1 MTSKI
6 EKLKNSHI
14 KVMVTAMAD
23 DLSHALEHALHH
35 TTSNVQ
41 VKGFRPGKA
50 PMQLL
55 IERVGKARVLS
66 EVVDHALPEMLEES
80 LKKENVLLIEHP
92 KYTVEK
98 LCEITDEG
106 KLKEGTKLEFIAEAD
121 YAPEVTVG
129 DYSEIKVKAVEP
141 KKITDKDVDDMIKE
155 LVDRRASFATVKR
168 ATKDGDRVEIDFA
181 GKRNGIPEDRLASKN
196 HPLVLGSKSMIPGFE
211 DELIGKKAGDTHTF
225 EIMFPNDYH
234 AKDLAGEKVIFDVT
248 VHSVA
253 EKSIPK
259 IDDAFAKEFGHDS
272 LDKLKQAI
280 RQEREFHAADEAKGA
295 NEQTVLD
302 AFEPLVKVD
311 LPKSLIEREID
322 RQISGLR
329 QQVTMYGMTFDHYL
343 EHLKKTEEELRAEM
357 LPTAEKAVKI
367 GLGLGEVV
375 KREKLKS
382 DDNAGYEAI
391 KKLVEIATAEKAA
404 KPKKEK

>member
-6 EKLKNSHI
+6 EKLKQSHI
-14 KVMVTAMAD
+14 KVSITADAT

-35 TTSNVQ
+35 STANVQ

-55 IERVGKARVLS
+55 IERVGKARILS

-106 KLKEGTKLEFIAEAD
+106 KLKDGTKLEFTAEAD
-121 YAPEVTVG
+121 FAPEVTVG
-129 DYSEIKVKAVEP
+129 DYSNIKIKAVEP
-141 KKITDKDVDDMIKE
+141 KKITDKDLDEMIKE
-155 LVDRRASFATVKR
+155 LTERRASFETVKR
-168 ATKDGDRVEIDFA
+168 AAKEGDRVEIDFA

-196 HPLVLGSKSMIPGFE
+196 HPVVLGSKSMIPGFE
-211 DELIGKKAGDTHTF
+211 DELIGKKAGDTHSF
-225 EIMFPNDYH
+225 EIEFPNDYH

-248 VHSVA
+248 VHAVA
-253 EKSIPK
+253 EKKMPA

-295 NEQTVLD
+295 NEQATLD

-311 LPKSLIEREID
+311 LPQSLIEREVD
-322 RQISGLR
+322 RQVSGLR
-329 QQVTMYGMTFDHYL
+329 QQVSMYGMTFDHYL

-357 LPTAEKAVKI
+357 LPNAEKAVKI

-391 KKLVEIATAEKAA
+391 KKLVEIATSTKTTSKA
-404 KPKKEK
+404 KN